1 MIHNNNNEIQRIDRQ
16 QKEEHFY
23 LSEANRQDQFNKEYN
38 LKLATFDWDKFS
50 KEKKFALEWDTATNH
65 AKLWNAQAK
74 AYNKPIGKLETVE
87 IDGKKKFVW
96 YGYDPST
103 ESFILKNVETAE
115 GVHYGPS
122 QTDKLLSTFVK
133 EMIPHVQADPD
144 MNIQALYDKFSQL
157 KTDVGTMNKP
167 KDKKG

>member
-1 MIHNNNNEIQRIDRQ
+1 M
-16 QKEEHFY
+16 
-23 LSEANRQDQFNKEYN
+23 
-38 LKLATFDWDKFS
+38 
-50 KEKKFALEWDTATNH
+50 
-65 AKLWNAQAK
+65 